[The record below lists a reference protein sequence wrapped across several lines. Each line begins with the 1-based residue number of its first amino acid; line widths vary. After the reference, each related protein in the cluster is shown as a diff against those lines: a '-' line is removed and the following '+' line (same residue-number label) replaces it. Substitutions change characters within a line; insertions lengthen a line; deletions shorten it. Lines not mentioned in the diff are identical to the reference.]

1 MTNVFDYLKWR
12 DDIEF
17 HSMNEVDVL
26 IFNWIT
32 YFPWEKILTEK
43 ESLTIG
49 KAYEKSLNI
58 KNIHYTK
65 NDLELFERLVYSI
78 RYKDLLIS
86 NVVSKTNDYKEEQ
99 FMAMTIH
106 LPKNYLYLSFRGSTN
121 ELIGWK
127 VNLNMSF
134 MTAFSQLDAL
144 NYVNRANITKK
155 LYLGWHSKGGNLA
168 MYAGVYANILI
179 QNRIVKI
186 FNYDGPG
193 FLELD
198 DKYYRINKK
207 IISYLPSSSIVVILL
222 EYYHKII
229 VIESYKKRILENNL
243 YTWQIEKDHFITSKF
258 NNESNFLKTIIDK
271 FMSKVSKVDKQKLV
285 NDLFGIIKKT
295 GAKTVR
301 DIDFMKIKDMLLSY
315 RNLDEESKKLLFTIF
330 RHLYESARDNI
341 KTRK

>member
-1 MTNVFDYLKWR
+1 
-12 DDIEF
+12 
-17 HSMNEVDVL
+17 
-26 IFNWIT
+26 
-32 YFPWEKILTEK
+32 
-43 ESLTIG
+43 
-49 KAYEKSLNI
+49 
-58 KNIHYTK
+58 
-65 NDLELFERLVYSI
+65 
-78 RYKDLLIS
+78 
-86 NVVSKTNDYKEEQ
+86 
-99 FMAMTIH
+99 
-106 LPKNYLYLSFRGSTN
+106 
-121 ELIGWK
+121 
-127 VNLNMSF
+127 
-134 MTAFSQLDAL
+134 
-144 NYVNRANITKK
+144 
-155 LYLGWHSKGGNLA
+155 